1 MSDAADRRIAD
12 LEHELMLRDQ
22 RISRYE
28 VTSNTR
34 LAETRSLEQRIKELE
49 AKLVQR
55 DVYEAE
61 QRLPP
66 EHAVLIKHLATVE
79 RCITEGPVTYHYA
92 EESDCSFCGEWQ
104 GHTRDCAWFALQFER
119 GVTSVIDDIHAVA
132 LQEHERRE
140 RQRMPREPARPGAT
154 LEQMNNIFREM
165 YGPMVRPMTAAERGA
180 EIHREI
186 QGLNDTLRDL
196 WPSPQQLVHGE
207 WPDRPQRPPVI
218 HQSGPVVEGIGPIS
232 LCGVEYSIAGYP
244 SGAPTVTCPAC
255 LALLFPPKPE
265 VP

>member
-1 MSDAADRRIAD
+1 MSDAADHRIAD
-12 LEHELMLRDQ
+12 LEYELMLRDQ

-34 LAETRSLEQRIKELE
+34 LAETRSLEQRIAELE

-165 YGPMVRPMTAAERGA
+165 YGPMVRPMTATEAAIRQQNNLAFGNTRIEVNPLVPPGNVYLTNLSDFQGIPALRQGAGLESPIAMQMRLEAEA
-180 EIHREI
+180 AH
-186 QGLNDTLRDL
+186 TLDA
-196 WPSPQQLVHGE
+196 PVAP
-207 WPDRPQRPPVI
+207 PDD
-218 HQSGPVVEGIGPIS
+218 ED
-232 LCGVEYSIAGYP
+232 
-244 SGAPTVTCPAC
+244 
-255 LALLFPPKPE
+255 

>member
-1 MSDAADRRIAD
+1 MNKDGTLNVEGDLRETIKKLERRIA
-12 LEHELMLRDQ
+12 
-22 RISRYE
+22 
-28 VTSNTR
+28 
-34 LAETRSLEQRIKELE
+34 ELE

-61 QRLPP
+61 ARLPP
-66 EHAVLIKHLATVE
+66 EHAVLIKHLTTVE

-104 GHTRDCAWFALQFER
+104 GHTRDCAWFALQMDR
-119 GVTSVIDDIHAVA
+119 GITSVIDDIHAVA

-165 YGPMVRPMTAAERGA
+165 YGPMVRPMTATEAAIRQQNDMRMGLGNMRIEVNPLVPPGSVLITNLSDFRGIPALRQGAGLESPIAMQMRLEAEA
-180 EIHREI
+180 AH
-186 QGLNDTLRDL
+186 TLDE
-196 WPSPQQLVHGE
+196 PVAP
-207 WPDRPQRPPVI
+207 PDD
-218 HQSGPVVEGIGPIS
+218 ED
-232 LCGVEYSIAGYP
+232 
-244 SGAPTVTCPAC
+244 
-255 LALLFPPKPE
+255 

>member
-34 LAETRSLEQRIKELE
+34 LAETRSLEQRIAELE

-61 QRLPP
+61 ARLPP

-79 RCITEGPVTYHYA
+79 RCIAEGPVTYHYA

-104 GHTRDCAWFALQFER
+104 GHTRDCAWFALQMDR

-186 QGLNDTLRDL
+186 QEALERQLSRPVNFGNLVFGNMRVDVNSLVPPGTVLITNLANDTH
-196 WPSPQQLVHGE
+196 VVA
-207 WPDRPQRPPVI
+207 PVA
-218 HQSGPVVEGIGPIS
+218 PNLGIGGEEP
-232 LCGVEYSIAGYP
+232 P
-244 SGAPTVTCPAC
+244 SAVAPPDD
-255 LALLFPPKPE
+255 E
-265 VP
+265 DVP

>member
-1 MSDAADRRIAD
+1 MNKDGTLNVEGDLRETIKKLERRIA
-12 LEHELMLRDQ
+12 
-22 RISRYE
+22 
-28 VTSNTR
+28 
-34 LAETRSLEQRIKELE
+34 ELE

-79 RCITEGPVTYHYA
+79 RCIAEGPVAYHYA

-104 GHTRDCAWFALQFER
+104 GHTRDCAWFALQMDR

-140 RQRMPREPARPGAT
+140 RTIYARPAHRALSTEDLARAAQAVERSREQTIGNMRVYTNPNVAPGT
-154 LEQMNNIFREM
+154 VFVMQPRAYMNPLEVTR
-165 YGPMVRPMTAAERGA
+165 V
-180 EIHREI
+180 
-186 QGLNDTLRDL
+186 DT
-196 WPSPQQLVHGE
+196 
-207 WPDRPQRPPVI
+207 PDHAPVAPPDD
-218 HQSGPVVEGIGPIS
+218 ED
-232 LCGVEYSIAGYP
+232 
-244 SGAPTVTCPAC
+244 
-255 LALLFPPKPE
+255 

>member
-1 MSDAADRRIAD
+1 MNKDGTLNVEGD
-12 LEHELMLRDQ
+12 LR
-22 RISRYE
+22 
-28 VTSNTR
+28 
-34 LAETRSLEQRIKELE
+34 ETIKKLEQRIDDLE

-119 GVTSVIDDIHAVA
+119 GVTSVIDDIHKVA
-132 LQEHERRE
+132 LREDERRE
-140 RQRMPREPARPGAT
+140 AVERSREQTIGNMRVYTNPNVAPGT
-154 LEQMNNIFREM
+154 VYL
-165 YGPMVRPMTAAERGA
+165 
-180 EIHREI
+180 I

-207 WPDRPQRPPVI
+207 WPDRPQTDAPVAPPND
-218 HQSGPVVEGIGPIS
+218 ED
-232 LCGVEYSIAGYP
+232 
-244 SGAPTVTCPAC
+244 
-255 LALLFPPKPE
+255 

>member
-1 MSDAADRRIAD
+1 MHMNKDGTLNVEGD
-12 LEHELMLRDQ
+12 LR
-22 RISRYE
+22 
-28 VTSNTR
+28 
-34 LAETRSLEQRIKELE
+34 ETIKKLEQRIKELE

-61 QRLPP
+61 ARLPP

-79 RCITEGPVTYHYA
+79 RCIAEGPVTYHYA

-140 RQRMPREPARPGAT
+140 RTIYARPAHRA
-154 LEQMNNIFREM
+154 LSPEDIARAAQAVERSREQTIGNMRVYTNPNVAP
-165 YGPMVRPMTAAERGA
+165 GTV
-180 EIHREI
+180 HLI

>member
-1 MSDAADRRIAD
+1 MNKDGTLNVEGD
-12 LEHELMLRDQ
+12 LK
-22 RISRYE
+22 
-28 VTSNTR
+28 
-34 LAETRSLEQRIKELE
+34 ETIKKLEQRILDLE

-104 GHTRDCAWFALQFER
+104 GHTRDCAWLALQFER

-186 QGLNDTLRDL
+186 QEALERQLSRPVNFGNLVFGNMRVDVNSLVPPGTVLITNLANDTH
-196 WPSPQQLVHGE
+196 VVA
-207 WPDRPQRPPVI
+207 PVA
-218 HQSGPVVEGIGPIS
+218 PNLGIGGEEP
-232 LCGVEYSIAGYP
+232 P
-244 SGAPTVTCPAC
+244 SAVAPPDD
-255 LALLFPPKPE
+255 E
-265 VP
+265 DVP